1 MGQPPYPTKYF
12 TPWQGKSCAAMRI
25 IKRITKKPTNI
36 QHREH
41 SRSVDGF
48 VCSPF
53 LRGNEE
59 MMIKMSLLDFLAY
72 EMKCEYLSDLRDLSA
87 GQKEKLADAIES
99 MEASDGDIRDWN
111 DALEYLTG
119 AQAKGTAADAKAALI
134 RTLQKK

>member
-1 MGQPPYPTKYF
+1 M
-12 TPWQGKSCAAMRI
+12 
-25 IKRITKKPTNI
+25 TKKPTNI

-41 SRSVDGF
+41 SRSIDGF

-72 EMKCEYLSDLRDLSA
+72 EMKCEYLSDLRALSA
-87 GQKEKLADAIES
+87 GQKEKLANVIES
-99 MEASDGDIRDWN
+99 IQSSDEDLHDWN

-119 AQAKGTAADAKAALI
+119 AQVKGTAAEAKVALI
-134 RTLQKK
+134 HALRRK